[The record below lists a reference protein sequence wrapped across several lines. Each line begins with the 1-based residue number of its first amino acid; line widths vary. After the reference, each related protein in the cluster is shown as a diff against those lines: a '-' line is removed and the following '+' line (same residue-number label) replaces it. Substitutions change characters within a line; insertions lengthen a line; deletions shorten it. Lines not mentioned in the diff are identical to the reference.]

1 MFTAALWNS
10 PQLETTQIPATNME
24 QRKGVSSHNW
34 ILYSN
39 KNEQA
44 IGIARMSL
52 IIWREKANKHKSSY
66 CMICLYEAQR
76 ETNESLILEV
86 RIVAIL
92 H

>member
-1 MFTAALWNS
+1 
-10 PQLETTQIPATNME
+10 
-24 QRKGVSSHNW
+24 
-34 ILYSN
+34 
-39 KNEQA
+39 
-44 IGIARMSL
+44 MSL
-52 IIWREKANKHKSSY
+52 IIWREKTNKHKSSY